1 MHRKK
6 PVSGKQHKVQIQAK
20 RARKRERVGSE
31 PQNDVSLPNTRALA
45 TSTKISAQRRLES
58 SFVRLPPTL
67 LDQSRAVAASVALV
81 RPITAGAPIWTP
93 HSGRIPSE
101 DEAHMRAQM
110 TCMRRPKWRYEMS
123 KNEVEKNEAGLFA
136 KWLAKSDS
144 LVEEWVSAAEKQQSS
159 LAAEMPNAMPISPS
173 IFERNLEVWRQ
184 LWRVTENS
192 QILMVLLD
200 SRCPLLHLPPSL
212 VNFISLPR
220 YRVILVLTK
229 VDISGP
235 QRAEA
240 WASYLR
246 LKYPSTKV
254 VMVESYSITPQGPSG
269 LEGTA
274 RRGRYEPHIP
284 RTFKEQLVTAL
295 KQAHHEM
302 LQPPERIKDDP
313 EKMSDWRPSVKVEVD
328 WDVVLHSDPTTC
340 AKPARKDSDGTAA
353 DSYEAET
360 DVLTI
365 GLIGQPN
372 VGKSSLLN
380 ALFGTTRVRAS
391 KTPGKTKHFQTL
403 FWSSDIRLVDCP
415 GLVLPDLVPMEMQV
429 LSGVLPIARMPAI
442 SLCMSFAAKLLPLE
456 DIFGLVHPSVASPPP
471 EDKRTWREGVRR
483 PQSSQTQ
490 HKTWTAMDLMTA
502 YANKRGWVTAKA
514 GRPDVNRAG
523 NAILRF
529 LAEGKIKWAFW
540 PPGYDESHIPD
551 TNAGYG
557 IWVPSGVEDQDPDID
572 DNEEGSDDGDD
583 ECDGDD
589 DDPEMGGESSG
600 STASSSRSYHARP
613 QGFELLSLLDDH

>member
-6 PVSGKQHKVQIQAK
+6 PVSGKQHKAQIQAK

-31 PQNDVSLPNTRALA
+31 PQNDVSSSALPNTRALA

-58 SFVRLPPTL
+58 SFVRLPATL
-67 LDQSRAVAASVALV
+67 LDQSKAVAASVALV

-101 DEAHMRAQM
+101 DETHMRAQM

-144 LVEEWVSAAEKQQSS
+144 LVEEWQTS
-159 LAAEMPNAMPISPS
+159 LAAEMPNTMPISPS
-173 IFERNLEVWRQ
+173 SLREKFGSLATAVRISFAEQDCCSTLE
-184 LWRVTENS
+184 
-192 QILMVLLD
+192 LLRF
-200 SRCPLLHLPPSL
+200 SWSSWIPVAPLLHLPPSL

-254 VMVESYSITPQGPSG
+254 VMVESYSISPQGPSG
-269 LEGTA
+269 REGTA

-295 KQAHHEM
+295 KEAHHEM

-313 EKMSDWRPSVKVEVD
+313 EKMSGWRPSVKVEVD
-328 WDVVLHSDPTTC
+328 WDV
-340 AKPARKDSDGTAA
+340 PARKDSDGTAA
-353 DSYEAET
+353 DSHEAET

-415 GLVLPDLVPMEMQV
+415 GLVLPDLV

-456 DIFGLVHPSVASPPP
+456 DILGLVHPSVASPPP

-483 PQSSQTQ
+483 PQSFQTQ
-490 HKTWTAMDLMTA
+490 HKAWTAMDLMTA

-557 IWVPSGVEDQDPDID
+557 IWVPSGVENQDPDID
-572 DNEEGSDDGDD
+572 NNEEGSDDD
-583 ECDGDD
+583 DD
-589 DDPEMGGESSG
+589 DDPETGGESSG
-600 STASSSRSYHARP
+600 STASSSRSYQARP
-613 QGFELLSLLDDH
+613 QGFELLSLLDNH

>member
-6 PVSGKQHKVQIQAK
+6 PASGKQHKAQLQAK

-31 PQNDVSLPNTRALA
+31 PQNDIDVSSSATPNTRALA
-45 TSTKISAQRRLES
+45 VSTKISAQRRLES
-58 SFVRLPPTL
+58 SK
-67 LDQSRAVAASVALV
+67 DVAASVALV
-81 RPITAGAPIWTP
+81 RPITTGAFIWAL

-110 TCMRRPKWRYEMS
+110 TCLQWM
-123 KNEVEKNEAGLFA
+123 V
-136 KWLAKSDS
+136 
-144 LVEEWVSAAEKQQSS
+144 AAEKQQSS
-159 LAAEMPNAMPISPS
+159 PAAEVPDAMPISPS
-173 IFERNLEVWRQ
+173 VFERNLEVWRQ

-212 VNFISLPR
+212 VDFISLPR
-220 YRVILVLTK
+220 YRVVLVLTK

-246 LKYPSTKV
+246 HKYPSTKV
-254 VMVESYSITPQGPSG
+254 VMVESYSTNPQGPSG
-269 LEGTA
+269 QEGTA

-295 KQAHHEM
+295 KEAHHEM
-302 LQPPERIKDDP
+302 LQPPEKIKNDP
-313 EKMSDWRPSVKVEVD
+313 EKMSGWKPRVKVEVD
-328 WDVVLHSDPTTC
+328 WDVVLHSGPATC
-340 AKPARKDSDGTAA
+340 AKLARRGSDVSAVDSH
-353 DSYEAET
+353 EAET

-415 GLVLPDLVPMEMQV
+415 GLVLPDLV
-429 LSGVLPIARMPAI
+429 LSGILPIARMPAI
-442 SLCMSFAAKLLPLE
+442 SLCMFFAAQLLPLE
-456 DIFGLVHPSVASPPP
+456 DILGLVHPSVASPPP
-471 EDKRTWREGVRR
+471 EDKRTWRGGMRR

-490 HKTWTAMDLMTA
+490 DKTWTAMDLMTA

-523 NAILRF
+523 NAILRL

-551 TNAGYG
+551 ANSGYG
-557 IWVPSGVEDQDPDID
+557 IWVPSGVEDQSPDME
-572 DNEEGSDDGDD
+572 DNEEGSDAGDGECDDDGDD
-583 ECDGDD
+583 SET
-589 DDPEMGGESSG
+589 GGESSG
-600 STASSSRSYHARP
+600 STASSSRSYHART
-613 QGFELLSLLDDH
+613 QGFELLSLLDSGTI

>member
-6 PVSGKQHKVQIQAK
+6 PVSGKQHKARIQAK

-31 PQNDVSLPNTRALA
+31 PQNDVSSSALPNTRALA

-58 SFVRLPPTL
+58 SFVRLPATL
-67 LDQSRAVAASVALV
+67 LDQSKAVAASVALV
-81 RPITAGAPIWTP
+81 RPITAGAAIWTP

-123 KNEVEKNEAGLFA
+123 KNEVEKNEAALFA

-159 LAAEMPNAMPISPS
+159 LAAEIPNAMPISPS
-173 IFERNLEVWRQ
+173 VFERNLEVWRQ
-184 LWRVTENS
+184 AVRGAVTENS

-254 VMVESYSITPQGPSG
+254 VMVESYSISPQGPSG
-269 LEGTA
+269 REGTA

-284 RTFKEQLVTAL
+284 RTFKERLVTAL
-295 KQAHHEM
+295 KEAHHEM

-313 EKMSDWRPSVKVEVD
+313 EKMSGWRPSVKVEVD
-328 WDVVLHSDPTTC
+328 WDVVLHSDPATC
-340 AKPARKDSDGTAA
+340 AKPTRKDSDGTAA
-353 DSYEAET
+353 DNHEAET

-380 ALFGTTRVRAS
+380 ALAS
-391 KTPGKTKHFQTL
+391 KTPGKTF
-403 FWSSDIRLVDCP
+403 RLVDCP
-415 GLVLPDLVPMEMQV
+415 GLVLPDLVPMEMQ
-429 LSGVLPIARMPAI
+429 G
-442 SLCMSFAAKLLPLE
+442 
-456 DIFGLVHPSVASPPP
+456 
-471 EDKRTWREGVRR
+471 
-483 PQSSQTQ
+483 
-490 HKTWTAMDLMTA
+490 
-502 YANKRGWVTAKA
+502 
-514 GRPDVNRAG
+514 
-523 NAILRF
+523 
-529 LAEGKIKWAFW
+529 
-540 PPGYDESHIPD
+540 
-551 TNAGYG
+551 
-557 IWVPSGVEDQDPDID
+557 
-572 DNEEGSDDGDD
+572 
-583 ECDGDD
+583 
-589 DDPEMGGESSG
+589 
-600 STASSSRSYHARP
+600 SSRAFRR
-613 QGFELLSLLDDH
+613 L

>member
-6 PVSGKQHKVQIQAK
+6 PVSGKQHKAKLQAK
-20 RARKRERVGSE
+20 RARKRVGSR
-31 PQNDVSLPNTRALA
+31 PQNDASSSALPKTRAPA
-45 TSTKISAQRRLES
+45 ISAQRRLES
-58 SFVRLPPTL
+58 SFIHLPATL
-67 LDQSRAVAASVALV
+67 LDQSKSIAASVALV
-81 RPITAGAPIWTP
+81 RPIATGASIWTL

-101 DEAHMRAQM
+101 EEAQMRAQM

-144 LVEEWVSAAEKQQSS
+144 LVEKWVSEAEKQQSS
-159 LAAEMPNAMPISPS
+159 LAAGMTNAMPMSPS
-173 IFERNLEVWRQ
+173 VFERNLEVWRQ

-212 VNFISLPR
+212 VDFISLPR

-246 LKYPSTKV
+246 HKYPSTKV
-254 VMVESYSITPQGPSG
+254 VMVESYSINPQSFSG
-269 LEGTA
+269 REGTA
-274 RRGRYEPHIP
+274 RRGRYEPHIS

-295 KQAHHEM
+295 KEAHHEM
-302 LQPPERIKDDP
+302 LQPPEKIKNDP
-313 EKMSDWRPSVKVEVD
+313 EKLSGWRPRVKAEVD
-328 WDVVLHSDPTTC
+328 WDVVLHSSPATC
-340 AKPARKDSDGTAA
+340 AKPATKGSDVTAA
-353 DSYEAET
+353 DDHEAES
-360 DVLTI
+360 DILTI

-380 ALFGTTRVRAS
+380 ALFGTIRVRAS

-403 FWSSDIRLVDCP
+403 FWSPDIRLVDCP

-429 LSGVLPIARMPAI
+429 LSGILPIARMPAI
-442 SLCMSFAAKLLPLE
+442 SLCIFFAAQLLPLE
-456 DIFGLVHPSVASPPP
+456 DILGLVHPSVASPPP
-471 EDKRTWREGVRR
+471 EDKRTWREGIRR
-483 PQSSQTQ
+483 PQSSRTQ
-490 HKTWTAMDLMTA
+490 EKTWTAMDLMTA
-502 YANKRGWVTAKA
+502 YAKRRGWVTAKA

-523 NAILRF
+523 NAILRL

-540 PPGYDESHIPD
+540 PPGYNESLIPD
-551 TNAGYG
+551 ANAGYG
-557 IWVPSGVEDQDPDID
+557 IWVPSGVEDPDPDPD
-572 DNEEGSDDGDD
+572 DEEEGSDDGDD
-583 ECDGDD
+583 ESDGE
-589 DDPEMGGESSG
+589 DPETGGESSE
-600 STASSSRSYHARP
+600 STTSGSRSYPTRT